1 MAKKSIYAS
10 VEIADREVRLVV
22 VEIFNNRSNVL
33 RTERAAHT
41 GIANGKITD
50 EKSIVE
56 AIEQCVSLAQEAL
69 GYHIE
74 SVLLAI
80 PARDLKTVRTD
91 VHIEIEDGTHTVR
104 RFHIQ
109 QGLKSAMESVR
120 YDDLILVNAD
130 RIVYSING
138 EVMDTMPLGFDTT
151 DFDMEVDLL
160 FANRELVFSWTRAVE
175 KAGLKVLDI
184 AVDLYAAS
192 KETGSLLQSAD
203 VPVILIDL
211 EADHTSLALLS
222 DNKMAFGAIL
232 DQGFRSFTASLEQ
245 AYSLS
250 EATAWRLLENLFSSS
265 EDKADDSIVYIEQQ
279 EGRRVELTARQLAN
293 AVLPII
299 RSWIAEINGA
309 SAPILSKTRARY
321 LITGEGSAIPALSGM
336 TALFN
341 APADL
346 YTVTSIGAR
355 NGAFA
360 TCLGLAYVY
369 EDASAISGKDRISV
383 NSNELEESIESISRF
398 TKNEEGGFTKKLKR
412 VMLTSK
418 H

>member
-1 MAKKSIYAS
+1 
-10 VEIADREVRLVV
+10 
-22 VEIFNNRSNVL
+22 
-33 RTERAAHT
+33 
-41 GIANGKITD
+41 
-50 EKSIVE
+50 
-56 AIEQCVSLAQEAL
+56 
-69 GYHIE
+69 
-74 SVLLAI
+74 
-80 PARDLKTVRTD
+80 
-91 VHIEIEDGTHTVR
+91 
-104 RFHIQ
+104 
-109 QGLKSAMESVR
+109 
-120 YDDLILVNAD
+120 
-130 RIVYSING
+130 
-138 EVMDTMPLGFDTT
+138 MDTMPLGFDTT

-203 VPVILIDL
+203 APVILIDL

>member
-1 MAKKSIYAS
+1 
-10 VEIADREVRLVV
+10 
-22 VEIFNNRSNVL
+22 
-33 RTERAAHT
+33 
-41 GIANGKITD
+41 
-50 EKSIVE
+50 
-56 AIEQCVSLAQEAL
+56 
-69 GYHIE
+69 
-74 SVLLAI
+74 
-80 PARDLKTVRTD
+80 
-91 VHIEIEDGTHTVR
+91 
-104 RFHIQ
+104 
-109 QGLKSAMESVR
+109 
-120 YDDLILVNAD
+120 
-130 RIVYSING
+130 
-138 EVMDTMPLGFDTT
+138 MDTMPLGFDTT

-203 VPVILIDL
+203 APVILIDL

-321 LITGEGSAIPALSGM
+321 LITGEGSAIRLPQTQQLLQPHQSQTGAGSDVCALFWRPDVRVLSVKKMLFFAGQTVQPSFFRHFLADWINGCCVIHIAWRQSRFCPVWSVPVWDPWRKALSPGHWSVHWFLSGTLSDRPELHHGRLGAAKAHPFLAAQERKTM
-336 TALFN
+336 RVQMMYSDLSGTSN
-341 APADL
+341 RQRMPA
-346 YTVTSIGAR
+346 VR
-355 NGAFA
+355 F
-360 TCLGLAYVY
+360 
-369 EDASAISGKDRISV
+369 
-383 NSNELEESIESISRF
+383 ESFHS
-398 TKNEEGGFTKKLKR
+398 
-412 VMLTSK
+412 
-418 H
+418 